1 MSNLIDLV
9 NKAYNTTADGKPY
22 MSIGKPVAGS
32 VGGLAGSYV
41 AGKGFFDGTS
51 NYFDNQADALES
63 LRDNI
68 EIDALDIENI
78 NGGNESWY
86 ENLIGTNKDGNSTLL
101 GGTGLDWMN
110 LGLAGLG
117 YMNERDKLK
126 QGEKALQDQLVNSR
140 MQRDLTYDQLAT
152 QKGVQQSLAG
162 AFGANTTPY
171 TESLKK
177 FDKYQSDDKAV

>member
-1 MSNLIDLV
+1 MANLIDLI
-9 NKAYNTTADGKPY
+9 NKANNSTADGKPY

-41 AGKGFFDGTS
+41 AGKGFFDGSS
-51 NYFDNQADALES
+51 NYFDNQTDALES

-68 EIDALDIENI
+68 DADLML
-78 NGGNESWY
+78 
-86 ENLIGTNKDGNSTLL
+86 ENLDSDNSSWNFFGTNKDGNSTLL

-117 YMNERDKLK
+117 YMNEGEKLK

-152 QKGVQQSLAG
+152 QKGVQQSLAS
-162 AFGANTTPY
+162 AFGADTTPY
-171 TESLKK
+171 KESLKK
-177 FDKYQSDDKAV
+177 FDKYQSDDKVV